1 MREKGLYRDTRYLK
15 PYDLRPTE
23 IPEGF
28 VLIQDTRE
36 QRPLFS
42 RIPKGLTVMSA
53 TLRDGDYSVKGFE
66 DKICFER
73 KAADIYTYCTVDQPK
88 TKAKM
93 ERFKSFEFVG
103 LIIEMRE
110 AELLQFQQ
118 FTKVHPEAIRGALV
132 AFEIRYGIHIYYGD
146 RESCAR
152 YLLDRAVKFFNVK
165 HEA

>member
-1 MREKGLYRDTRYLK
+1 MRNYDLKHLTPYTLK
-15 PYDLRPTE
+15 PIE
-23 IPEGF
+23 IPDGF

-53 TLRDGDYSVKGFE
+53 TLHDGDYSVKGFE
-66 DKICFER
+66 SSICFER

-103 LIIEMRE
+103 LIIEMKE
-110 AELLQFQQ
+110 AELFQFQQ
-118 FTKVHPEAIRGALV
+118 YTKAHPEAIRGALCSFDV
-132 AFEIRYGIHIYYGD
+132 RYGVHIYYGT
-146 RESCAR
+146 RENCAR
-152 YLLDRAVKFFNVK
+152 WLLDRAVKYWNIK